1 MSVSIVSTVS
11 PLIDAARNEC
21 AEKNGATASSERNY
35 AVTLNEHFIDE
46 WFGFEATDISDEGKI
61 VKAEKDKFFKALH
74 AAHHNGKHPNPST
87 VWARVRKYGNEAHY
101 GVAPEGDGGAKHGK
115 SADVRIVDT
124 LVPLYKFLKR
134 QDGLT
139 SKQDA
144 VLTYVA
150 SALNAFGLD
159 LALLN
164 SGK

>member
-11 PLIDAARNEC
+11 PLIEAAREAC
-21 AEKNGATASSERNY
+21 ATKNGETASSERNY
-35 AVTLNEHFIDE
+35 ALAMNENFIDD

-61 VKAEKDKFFKALH
+61 VKAEKDKFYKALH

-101 GVAPEGDGGAKHGK
+101 GVAPEGEGGAKHGK